1 MSNEELP
8 ENQNFEYECE
18 VHKEI
23 LNKYFN
29 GEIPTE
35 ASKKSALNMLVNT
48 ALFNEPTIDPR
59 FSGMT
64 PAERDEW
71 MAYNSY

>member
-8 ENQNFEYECE
+8 ENQHFEHECE
-18 VHKEI
+18 IHKEI

-48 ALFNEPTIDPR
+48 ALFNEPVIDHR

-64 PAERDEW
+64 PAEREEW
-71 MAYNSY
+71 IAYNCY

>member
-8 ENQNFEYECE
+8 ENQNFDYECE

-29 GEIPTE
+29 GEIPNE
-35 ASKKSALNMLVNT
+35 ASKKSALNMIVST
-48 ALFNEPTIDPR
+48 ALFNEPTNDPR
-59 FSGMT
+59 LSGMT
-64 PAERDEW
+64 PEERDEW
-71 MAYNSY
+71 ISYNSY